1 MPIVLDRGRT
11 GARLHTTQKPI
22 ELMSALVAEFTDPGD
37 LILDDHAGS
46 GTTLVAAKSLGRHSV
61 GIEQDEQIGRASCR
75 ERV

>member
-1 MPIVLDRGRT
+1 
-11 GARLHTTQKPI
+11 
-22 ELMSALVAEFTDPGD
+22 MSALVAEFTDPGD